1 MMRHWAVWKNLSWR
15 QKKKEI
21 YSCLAWLY
29 EYVSWFSRNLYRW
42 VSHKFCVTRLTLC
55 SPDIISGTQA
65 AHATAV
71 QLFDF
76 PPIGWIKSHN
86 VFGHMYV
93 VSYFSVVYFYGVN
106 LKILCVDWLLLHIFC
121 VVWFLVLSLRQC
133 NCKSNLTA
141 MRCVSL
147 DCCLSRMC
155 CVSLDFPTNGAVC
168 CVSGVPPTVNSTG
181 SSDDQ
186 RLLSHSVLYST
197 LLSHFMLYSTL
208 LSQPIH
214 YFSSLCSML

>member
-1 MMRHWAVWKNLSWR
+1 MGLPQVLRDSTHFVFSGYHIRDSSGTCHSSPAL
-15 QKKKEI
+15 
-21 YSCLAWLY
+21 
-29 EYVSWFSRNLYRW
+29 WFSPHRLN
-42 VSHKFCVTRLTLC
+42 HKSQHTVL
-55 SPDIISGTQA
+55 
-65 AHATAV
+65 
-71 QLFDF
+71 
-76 PPIGWIKSHN
+76 
-86 VFGHMYV
+86 GHMYV

-106 LKILCVDWLLLHIFC
+106 LNILCVDWLLLHIFC
-121 VVWFLVLSLRQC
+121 VVWFLVLSLRHC

-181 SSDDQ
+181 SSVDQ
-186 RLLSHSVLYST
+186 RLLSHSV
-197 LLSHFMLYSTL
+197 LYSTL

>member
-1 MMRHWAVWKNLSWR
+1 M
-15 QKKKEI
+15 
-21 YSCLAWLY
+21 
-29 EYVSWFSRNLYRW
+29 SWFSRNLYRW

-86 VFGHMYV
+86 VFSHMYV

-106 LKILCVDWLLLHIFC
+106 LNILCVDWLLLHIFC
-121 VVWFLVLSLRQC
+121 VVWFLVLSLRHC
-133 NCKSNLTA
+133 NCKSNQTA
-141 MRCVSL
+141 V
-147 DCCLSRMC
+147 C
-155 CVSLDFPTNGAVC
+155 CVSLDFPTSRAVC

-186 RLLSHSVLYST
+186 RLLSHCTYTLLCSSPTFPLYSII
-197 LLSHFMLYSTL
+197 LYSISHSILYPTFPLFAL
-208 LSQPIH
+208 LPLYQ
-214 YFSSLCSML
+214 ML